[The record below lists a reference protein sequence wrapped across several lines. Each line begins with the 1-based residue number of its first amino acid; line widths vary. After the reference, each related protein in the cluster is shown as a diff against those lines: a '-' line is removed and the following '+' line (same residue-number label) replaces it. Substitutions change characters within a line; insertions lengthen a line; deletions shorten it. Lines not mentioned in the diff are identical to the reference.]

1 MIALNSKVK
10 RVRRMIKAIVRVM
23 MNLEGTLN
31 ERNLTKISISKRMK
45 RKTSKS
51 KRRKIEKDQRKIN

>member
-1 MIALNSKVK
+1 
-10 RVRRMIKAIVRVM
+10 MIKTIVRVM